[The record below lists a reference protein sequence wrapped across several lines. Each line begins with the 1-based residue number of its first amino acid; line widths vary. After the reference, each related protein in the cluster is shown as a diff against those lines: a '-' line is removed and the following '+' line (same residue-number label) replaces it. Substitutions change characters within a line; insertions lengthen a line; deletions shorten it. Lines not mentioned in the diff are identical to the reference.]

1 MLGDPSTH
9 TGRTPYSRSHTGGTQ
24 QQSRELSE
32 RRAKISDLAEIQ
44 VQSYEL
50 VLLYSCRD
58 SPIRDIWLVL
68 LKNAGY
74 REVEE
79 EAQWWDIAATAEDAD
94 HRRPDIVCKHPASS
108 QRFVLDVVCWWGA
121 SAGHGARGG
130 AKMATKRERWKRRR
144 YRRAMWA
151 KLELGMT
158 ADEAVAW
165 AESAAEDPRA
175 TAAAMDAAVEAA
187 GHTFVPLGFEANGSW
202 GQQSLDFFGDV
213 VEQAGFNSSAELY
226 HWCAMVFG
234 AHWRQRI
241 GVALARGQAA
251 LVSSA
256 VDKGRCH
263 SKEIRGR
270 RGASAEFS
278 TTDCRPCAPLE

>member
-1 MLGDPSTH
+1 
-9 TGRTPYSRSHTGGTQ
+9 
-24 QQSRELSE
+24 
-32 RRAKISDLAEIQ
+32 
-44 VQSYEL
+44 
-50 VLLYSCRD
+50 
-58 SPIRDIWLVL
+58 
-68 LKNAGY
+68 
-74 REVEE
+74 
-79 EAQWWDIAATAEDAD
+79 
-94 HRRPDIVCKHPASS
+94 
-108 QRFVLDVVCWWGA
+108 
-121 SAGHGARGG
+121 
-130 AKMATKRERWKRRR
+130 
-144 YRRAMWA
+144 
-151 KLELGMT
+151 
-158 ADEAVAW
+158 
-165 AESAAEDPRA
+165 
-175 TAAAMDAAVEAA
+175 MDAAVEAA

-213 VEQAGFNSSAELY
+213 VEEARCNSSAELY

-241 GVALARGQAA
+241 GVALARGQAT